1 MTPFVRFLNICLG
14 LALSMQTSALISEQ
28 EDVTVKRV
36 SKSGHVLFQSGFE
49 KDVRVDV
56 MDIVG
61 SDGMDWQS
69 DLEGYENV
77 QGFWMYNRGDSSF
90 ARIVQDPVDPDNRCL
105 YLQVDR
111 GNRMQCELNFTAES
125 DTRSVDVAFRVLWP
139 DHLAN
144 LSQFPGRIHW
154 FTVLEIWEHHRKGEG
169 GDQAGKTRWTLSFLK
184 DEGVG
189 EPLYWGLTA
198 EGAQPDWHDLWHEE
212 NRRTR
217 IPFGRWTDLEIA
229 YQRGK
234 GEAGRF
240 VLTMQPTGEERQV
253 VFDVRRDT
261 EHPVASMPLR
271 SFQLWKLYTS
281 KEIVDWMREH
291 HVPISAYFDDFV
303 WRDHPPSDKN
313 R

>member
-1 MTPFVRFLNICLG
+1 MSMSTILKICLG
-14 LALSMQTSALISEQ
+14 LVISLNGGVATSEQ
-28 EDVTVKRV
+28 WESIVKSVTQPR
-36 SKSGHVLFQSGFE
+36 STLFQSGFE
-49 KDVRVDV
+49 QNVRIEG

-61 SDGMDWQS
+61 SDGMDWEE

-90 ARIVQDPVDPDNRCL
+90 ARIVSDPVDPENRSDSSNHCL

-125 DTRSVDVAFRVLWP
+125 DTRSVDVSYRVLWP
-139 DHLAN
+139 VHLAN

-189 EPLYWGLTA
+189 KPLYWGLTA
-198 EGAQPDWHDLWHEE
+198 EGAQPDWHDLWPEE

-217 IPFGRWTDLEIA
+217 IPFGQWTDLEIA
-229 YQRGK
+229 YRRGK
-234 GEAGRF
+234 GEEGRF
-240 VLTMQPTGEERQV
+240 LLTMQPTGEARQI
-253 VFDVRRDT
+253 VFDVRRDM
-261 EHPVASMPLR
+261 EHPVAPMPLR

-281 KEIVDWMREH
+281 KTVVDWMRDNH
-291 HVPISAYFDDFV
+291 APISAYYDDFV
-303 WRDHPPSDKN
+303 WRGPSE
-313 R
+313 